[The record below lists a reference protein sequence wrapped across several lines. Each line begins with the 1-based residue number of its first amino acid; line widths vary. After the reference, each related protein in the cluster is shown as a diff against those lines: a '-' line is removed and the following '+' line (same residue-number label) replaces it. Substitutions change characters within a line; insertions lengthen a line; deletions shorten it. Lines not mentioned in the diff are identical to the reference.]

1 MIRQL
6 CRALMAGVFIQ
17 QGVDALRHPGEA
29 TEATGGVAVA
39 LADRLPVVSGDRP
52 EVLVMANGAAQV
64 AGGAM
69 LLADV
74 APRASAAGLA
84 VTMVPVTFGEH
95 AFWTA
100 EKGEERRA
108 QLRLFLRDLAII
120 GGLMITA
127 MDTEGQPGLVWR
139 AGRLGGQAAAHAEW
153 RRREAELLAQ
163 VAQLKARNAATE
175 ARARG
180 LTPARQRLHDL
191 KVAGRTLR
199 HTGRV
204 VARSGQRVRSLMTR

>member
-6 CRALMAGVFIQ
+6 SRALMAGVFIH
-17 QGVDALRHPGEA
+17 QGVEALRRPA
-29 TEATGGVAVA
+29 DTAEATGAVAVA
-39 LADRLPVVSGDRP
+39 LADRLPVLPSGRP
-52 EVLVMANGAAQV
+52 EVLVRANGAAQLT
-64 AGGAM
+64 GGAM

-95 AFWTA
+95 AFWSA
-100 EKGEERRA
+100 EPGEERRT
-108 QLRLFLRDLAII
+108 QVRLFLRDLAII
-120 GGLMITA
+120 AGLMITA

-153 RRREAELLAQ
+153 RRREAELLGQ
-163 VAQLKARNAATE
+163 VAALKARNATAE

-191 KVAGRTLR
+191 RVAGRTLR
-199 HTGRV
+199 HTGRA
-204 VARSGQRVRSLMTR
+204 VARTGQRVRSLMTR